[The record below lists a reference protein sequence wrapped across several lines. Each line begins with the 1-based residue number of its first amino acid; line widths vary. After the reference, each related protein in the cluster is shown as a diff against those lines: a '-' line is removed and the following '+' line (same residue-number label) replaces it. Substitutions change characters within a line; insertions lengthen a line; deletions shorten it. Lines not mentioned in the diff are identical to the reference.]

1 VIKQRRLVLVV
12 LNRRAGADQVTVAV
26 NVVDTAHGWPEF
38 VSAEV
43 LGRVGV
49 ELAVGNLLLM
59 EVNYTLAQI
68 HTENKEC
75 RQCLLTTILPVPY
88 PE

>member
-1 VIKQRRLVLVV
+1 MLKNTERRRYGPRMARICE
-12 LNRRAGADQVTVAV
+12 RRG
-26 NVVDTAHGWPEF
+26 
-38 VSAEV
+38 S
-43 LGRVGV
+43 GRIGRR
-49 ELAVGNLLLM
+49 LAVGDLPLM